1 MENEI
6 LYETCIGVI
15 RKGEIEKVKNVD
27 NPDNQDWDPDYLA
40 VLGPDWDRVSTLT
53 VRDVLYDIDRRGTGH
68 VKFATLWG
76 HRDSIDSGFDKFV
89 LTRGGGIAIDD
100 NRNIVSLY
108 SPNNVDSN
116 GILKIL
122 TRIFMNGGNGN
133 VTVVG
138 EEQEEP
144 KEEN

>member
-15 RKGEIEKVKNVD
+15 RKGEIERVKNVD

-53 VRDVLYDIDRRGTGH
+53 IRDVLYDIDRRGAGH

-108 SPNNVDSN
+108 SPSNVDSN

-122 TRIFMNGGNGN
+122 TRIFMNGGNGE

>member
-15 RKGEIEKVKNVD
+15 RKGEIERVKNVD

-53 VRDVLYDIDRRGTGH
+53 IRDVLYDIDRRGTGH

-108 SPNNVDSN
+108 SPSNVDSN